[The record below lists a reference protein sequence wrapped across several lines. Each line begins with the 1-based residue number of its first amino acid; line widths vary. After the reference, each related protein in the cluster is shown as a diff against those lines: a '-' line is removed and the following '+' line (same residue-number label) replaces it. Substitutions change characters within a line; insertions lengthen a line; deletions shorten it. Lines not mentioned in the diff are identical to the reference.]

1 MATEATNDAMELDA
15 HKMQRLLAGLAEAA
29 LTSAEA
35 FEVFDS
41 LGALSLR
48 CDIEA
53 LEVEVRLASWY
64 GQ

>member
-1 MATEATNDAMELDA
+1 MELDA